1 MRYYLIAGEASGD
14 LHGSNLMNA
23 LSELDSEAEFRF
35 FGGDLMQA
43 AGGTMVRHY
52 RELAYM
58 GFWPVITHLG
68 TILRSGRQCFD
79 DISAWKPDAVVLIDY
94 PGFNLGIARLVR
106 SRLNIPVFYYISPK
120 LWAWKGY
127 RIKNIKRDVTALF
140 SILPFEPPYFA
151 ERGYNAVYVG
161 NPCVDAI
168 DKYRALK
175 PAANAGDGSEK
186 PVIALLAGSRRQE
199 ISRNLPQMLEAVRGL
214 DGYDIVLAAAPGIDD
229 SFYSGIL
236 DKSGLNIRVER
247 GRTYAVLDGARAA
260 LVTSGTATLE
270 TALLRVPQVVCYRL
284 PADIVTRQFQRFILK
299 TRFVSLVNLITDQET
314 VPELLGS
321 YMNGENV
328 RAHLLPLL
336 DSDSAVRK
344 AQLDGYDTLIR
355 TLGPAGAS
363 RNTASGIIGILKG
376 NQ

>member
-23 LSELDSEAEFRF
+23 LREQDSDAEFRF
-35 FGGDLMQA
+35 FGGELMQA
-43 AGGTMVRHY
+43 AGGTLVRHY

-58 GFWPVITHLG
+58 GFWPVITHLH
-68 TILRSGRQCFD
+68 TILSNGRQCFD
-79 DISAWKPDAVVLIDY
+79 DITAWNPDAVILIDY
-94 PGFNLGIARLVR
+94 PGFNLGIARLVK
-106 SRLNIPVFYYISPK
+106 SRLHIPVFYYISPK

-140 SILPFEPPYFA
+140 SILPFETPYFA
-151 ERGYNAVYVG
+151 ERGYKAVYVG

-168 DKYRALK
+168 AQYRSLS
-175 PAANAGDGSEK
+175 PSANSGESSGK

-199 ISRNLPQMLEAVRGL
+199 ISRNLPHMLEAVRGL
-214 DGYDIVLAAAPGIDD
+214 DGYEIVLAAAPGIDD
-229 SFYSGIL
+229 SFYSRIL
-236 DKSGLNIRVER
+236 DKSRMKIRVER
-247 GRTYAVLDGARAA
+247 GRTYSVLDGARAA

-270 TALLRVPQVVCYRL
+270 TALLKVPQVVCYRL
-284 PADIVTRQFQRFILK
+284 PADMVTRQFQRFILK
-299 TRFVSLVNLITDQET
+299 TRFVSLVNLITGQET

-336 DSDSAVRK
+336 DMDSAVRQS
-344 AQLDGYDTLIR
+344 QLDGYDSLIR

-363 RNTASGIIGILKG
+363 RNTASGIVDFLKG